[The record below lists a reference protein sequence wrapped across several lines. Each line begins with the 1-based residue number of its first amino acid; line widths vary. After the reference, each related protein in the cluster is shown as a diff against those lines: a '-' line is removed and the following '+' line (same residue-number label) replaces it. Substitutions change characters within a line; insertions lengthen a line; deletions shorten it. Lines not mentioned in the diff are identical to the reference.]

1 MGILSWS
8 SKPVEENKN
17 ALPLRSNRK
26 LCWESRDNFNKCLD
40 KIEVVNPLDASKQK
54 LIKDN
59 CSAEDQKFQQDCATS
74 WVKYFKE
81 KRVVDIKKQAI
92 QKEIDEN
99 RATQLPF
106 TIG

>member
-1 MGILSWS
+1 MGILAWS
-8 SKPVEENKN
+8 SKPEENKDS
-17 ALPLRSNRK
+17 LPLRSNRK
-26 LCWESRDNFNKCLD
+26 ICWESRDGFNKCLD
-40 KIEVVNPLDASKQK
+40 KIEVINPLDPANKK
-54 LIKDN
+54 IIEKN
-59 CSAEDQKFQQDCATS
+59 CSAEDKRFQQDCATS

-81 KRVVDIKKQAI
+81 KRIVDIKKAKI